1 MCKVNPKID
10 LVFKK
15 LFGVDK
21 NKDLLISLI
30 NSMLSVEDQ
39 IKSIILKNPYNLP
52 DYLDGKLS
60 VLDIKAEDEKGRY
73 YNIEMQII
81 GHDDYGLRTLFYLAK
96 AFIEQIGAGGKYK
109 DLNKTI
115 VINIVDF
122 EFFAEEVENV
132 DGKSKEKRYH
142 REIAFRDVKTLEK
155 YAQLDYFSVHF
166 VELPKYND
174 NIKVKNTTDS
184 TELSKQNV
192 EKLKVKSAL
201 ERWITFLNNAGE
213 LNKDNLPSDL
223 ATEEIKKA
231 VEELTIMYFD
241 DKEKAYYE
249 RQQIL
254 LMDEHSRLESAEHKK
269 ALAIAKEMLNDGESV
284 EKIIKYTKLEKDE
297 INRLKTIE

>member
-1 MCKVNPKID
+1 MSIVNPKID

-30 NSMLSVEDQ
+30 NSMLTEDDK
-39 IKSIILKNPYNLP
+39 ITTVTLKNTYNLP

-60 VLDIKAEDEKGRY
+60 ILDIKAEDEKGRR
-73 YNIEMQII
+73 YNIEMQMI

-96 AFIEQIGAGGKYK
+96 AFIEQIGASGKYK

-122 EFFAEEVENV
+122 EFFAETTENNE
-132 DGKSKEKRYH
+132 EKRYH

-155 YAQLDYFSVHF
+155 YPQLDYFSVHF

-174 NIKVKNTTDS
+174 DTN
-184 TELSKQNV
+184 
-192 EKLKVKSAL
+192 KVKSTL
-201 ERWITFLNNAGE
+201 ERWITFLNKAGE
-213 LNKDNLPSDL
+213 LSKDNLPSEL
-223 ATEEIKKA
+223 ATDEIKKA

-249 RQQIL
+249 RQQLL
-254 LMDEHSRLESAEHKK
+254 LMDEQSRLESAEKK
-269 ALAIAKEMLNDGESV
+269 GMEKGMEKVAKQMKAKGKPINE
-284 EKIIKYTKLEKDE
+284 IIEFTGFTKEQIDKL
-297 INRLKTIE
+297 

>member
-1 MCKVNPKID
+1 MSIVNPKID

-30 NSMLSVEDQ
+30 NSMLTEDDK
-39 IKSIILKNPYNLP
+39 ITTVTLKNTYNLP

-60 VLDIKAEDEKGRY
+60 ILDIKAEDEKGRR
-73 YNIEMQII
+73 YNIEMQMI

-96 AFIEQIGAGGKYK
+96 AFIEQIGASGKYK

-122 EFFAEEVENV
+122 EFFAETTENNE
-132 DGKSKEKRYH
+132 EKRYH

-155 YAQLDYFSVHF
+155 YPQLDYFSVHF

-174 NIKVKNTTDS
+174 DTN
-184 TELSKQNV
+184 
-192 EKLKVKSAL
+192 KVKSTL
-201 ERWITFLNNAGE
+201 ERWITFLNKAGE
-213 LNKDNLPSDL
+213 LSKDNLPSEL
-223 ATEEIKKA
+223 ATDEIKKA

-241 DKEKAYYE
+241 DKEKGYYE
-249 RQQIL
+249 RQQLL
-254 LMDEHSRLESAEHKK
+254 LMDEQSRLESAEKK
-269 ALAIAKEMLNDGESV
+269 GMEKGMEKVAKQMKAKGKPINE
-284 EKIIKYTKLEKDE
+284 IIEFTGFTKEQIDKL
-297 INRLKTIE
+297 